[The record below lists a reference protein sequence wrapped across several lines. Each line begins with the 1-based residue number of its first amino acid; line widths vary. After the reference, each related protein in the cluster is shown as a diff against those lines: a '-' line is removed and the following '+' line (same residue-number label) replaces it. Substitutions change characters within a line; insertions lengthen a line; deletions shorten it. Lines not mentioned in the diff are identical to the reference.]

1 MFRGVILILVLLL
14 WSKLGQAAD
23 VGGTNSYESQMMGA
37 IDIIQLETPTTDWI
51 AVVGGGI
58 GISPKFIGSNKAEL
72 SALPLVD
79 LEWRQA
85 YFFSTVRG
93 AGLNVIRQPGL
104 KAGARFTLD
113 AGRKAQENPFLTGLP
128 DVDRSIEFGLFLES
142 LVGNWRLRTDLR
154 KGLVN
159 SGHNGLVAS
168 FDLAIASKL
177 SRVSNIVVGGVT
189 HYADSKYQKAYFDV
203 STSATGRT
211 NFTAD
216 GGGFTD
222 IGAYGTIVYNIT
234 NQMFIASTLRTSLLV
249 GNAADSS
256 ISQDDAQYFFGTIIG
271 WRL

>member
-1 MFRGVILILVLLL
+1 MLNRITLAVILLLC
-14 WSKLGQAAD
+14 SKLGQAAN

-37 IDIIQLETPTTDWI
+37 IDIVRLETTRTDWT

-58 GISPKFIGSNKAEL
+58 GISPKFIGSNKVEL
-72 SALPLVD
+72 TALPIVD

-113 AGRKAQENPFLTGLP
+113 AGRKAQEDPFLAGLP
-128 DVDRSIEFGLFLES
+128 DVGRSIEFGLFLES

-154 KGLVN
+154 KGLVK

-168 FDLAIASKL
+168 FDLAIASTL
-177 SRVSNIVVGGVT
+177 SSASNIVVGGVA

-203 STSATGRT
+203 STSAAGRT
-211 NFTAD
+211 NFATD
-216 GGGFTD
+216 GSGFTD
-222 IGAYGTIVYNIT
+222 IGAYGTIVYKLT
-234 NQMFIASTLRTSLLV
+234 RKMFIAGTLRTSLLI
-249 GNAADSS
+249 GSAADSS
-256 ISQDDAQYFFGTIIG
+256 ISQDDGQYFFGTILG